1 MENNET
7 NKEPQGLTGLQKAAL
22 VLIAMGESTATEVI
36 KGFSDSEIEKI
47 TVAIAKY
54 RHIDADDIGAAI
66 EEFFQMI
73 EGKKHILSGGIS
85 YAKKI
90 LEDAW
95 GLKKA
100 EEIIQRVEATTE
112 VSAFYLL
119 QTVDD
124 KQLLNFLSNEHP
136 QTVALILANL
146 RSVQAAA
153 ILSDLPEEMQGEI
166 SYRLATMEKT
176 SPELIREIENALR
189 EQLGSVFGG
198 QMSKIGGT
206 EAIAEILN
214 STSRTAEKNILD
226 SIESRNPKLFEEI
239 KNLMFTFEDVEKL
252 SDAAIQRITRE
263 IDSKTLAL
271 SLKAASPSLKDKI
284 TRNMS
289 ERAAEM
295 LNDELQYLGP
305 VRVKE
310 VETAQSVIL
319 DAIRDLDDAG
329 EINMAAGEEEM
340 IE

>member
-1 MENNET
+1 METVPEKAPKAT
-7 NKEPQGLTGLQKAAL
+7 PPIQKAAL
-22 VLIAMGESTATEVI
+22 VLIALGEEHASEVI
-36 KGFSDSEIEKI
+36 KHFTDSETERITIEIARNRNVEADKI
-47 TVAIAKY
+47 
-54 RHIDADDIGAAI
+54 GGAI
-66 EEFFQMI
+66 EEYYQMI
-73 EGKKHILSGGIS
+73 EGKKHILSGGLS

-95 GLKKA
+95 GHKKA
-100 EEIIQRVEATTE
+100 DEIIQRVEATTE

-146 RSVQAAA
+146 KSIQAAA

-214 STSRTAEKNILD
+214 STSRTAEKNILE
-226 SIESRNPKLFEEI
+226 SIEGRNPTLYEEI

-252 SDAAIQRITRE
+252 GDATIQRITRE

-271 SLKAASPSLKDKI
+271 SLKAASPTLKDKI
-284 TRNMS
+284 MRNMS
-289 ERAAEM
+289 ERASEM
-295 LNDELQYLGP
+295 LKDELQYLGP

-310 VETAQSVIL
+310 VENAQSVIL
-319 DAIRDLDDAG
+319 DAIRELDESG

>member
-1 MENNET
+1 MIDGP
-7 NKEPQGLTGLQKAAL
+7 KAQEPHRINSLQKAAL
-22 VLIAMGESTATEVI
+22 VMIAMGEEAATEVM
-36 KGFSDSEIEKI
+36 KYFSDSEIERI
-47 TVAIAKY
+47 TIAIAQH
-54 RHIDADDIGAAI
+54 RNIDADDIGAAI
-66 EEFFQMI
+66 EEFYQMI
-73 EGKKHILSGGIS
+73 EGKKHILTGGIN

-95 GLKKA
+95 GHKKA

-146 RSVQAAA
+146 KSVQAAA
-153 ILSDLPEEMQGEI
+153 ILSELPEEMQGEI

-226 SIESRNPKLFEEI
+226 SIESRNPQLFEEI

-252 SDAAIQRITRE
+252 SDAAIQRISRE

-271 SLKAASPSLKDKI
+271 SMKAASPTLKDKI
-284 TRNMS
+284 MRNMS

-295 LNDELQYLGP
+295 LKDEFAISRTGSWSKKWKPLNLLFWMLFVISMKP
-305 VRVKE
+305 AKLTWLLVK
-310 VETAQSVIL
+310 
-319 DAIRDLDDAG
+319 RR
-329 EINMAAGEEEM
+329 
-340 IE
+340 

>member
-1 MENNET
+1 MNGEN
-7 NKEPQGLTGLQKAAL
+7 KDIKSISKLQKAAL
-22 VLIAMGESTATEVI
+22 VIIALGEESGSEI
-36 KGFSDSEIEKI
+36 MKHFSDSEIESI
-47 TVAIAKY
+47 TIAIAQNKN
-54 RHIDADDIGAAI
+54 IDADDISGAL

-73 EGKKHILSGGIS
+73 EGKKHILTGGIS

-95 GLKKA
+95 GHKKA

-146 RSVQAAA
+146 KAVQAAT
-153 ILSDLPEEMQGEI
+153 ILSDLPEDRQGEI

-176 SPELIREIENALR
+176 SPELIREIEHALR

-226 SIESRNPKLFEEI
+226 SIEGRNPQLFDEI

-252 SDAAIQRITRE
+252 SDTAIQRITRE
-263 IDSKTLAL
+263 IDSKSLAL
-271 SLKAASPSLKDKI
+271 SMKAASPGLKDKI
-284 TRNMS
+284 MRNMS

-295 LNDELQYLGP
+295 LKDELQYLGP

-310 VETAQSVIL
+310 VEVAQTVIL
-319 DAIRDLDDAG
+319 DAIRDLDEAG

>member
-1 MENNET
+1 MDTKKNNGKLGDTALE
-7 NKEPQGLTGLQKAAL
+7 KAAL
-22 VLIAMGESTATEVI
+22 VLIALGEEIAALVMKEFTDT
-36 KGFSDSEIEKI
+36 EIENLTI
-47 TVAIAKY
+47 AIAQNKNVS
-54 RHIDADDIGAAI
+54 ADKIGGAI
-66 EEFFQMI
+66 EEYYQMM
-73 EGKKHILSGGIS
+73 EGKKHILSGGLG
-85 YAKKI
+85 YAKKV

-95 GLKKA
+95 GHKKA
-100 EEIIQRVEATTE
+100 DEIIQRVEATTE

-146 RSVQAAA
+146 KSIQAAT

-214 STSRTAEKNILD
+214 STSRTAEKNILE
-226 SIESRNPKLFEEI
+226 SIEGRNPQLYEEI
-239 KNLMFTFEDVEKL
+239 KNLMFTFEDVVKL
-252 SDAAIQRITRE
+252 SDSAIQRITRE

-271 SLKAASPSLKDKI
+271 SLKAAAPDLKDKI
-284 TRNMS
+284 MRNMS

-295 LNDELQYLGP
+295 LKDELQYLGP

-310 VETAQSVIL
+310 VENAQSVIL
-319 DAIRDLDDAG
+319 DAIRELDEAG